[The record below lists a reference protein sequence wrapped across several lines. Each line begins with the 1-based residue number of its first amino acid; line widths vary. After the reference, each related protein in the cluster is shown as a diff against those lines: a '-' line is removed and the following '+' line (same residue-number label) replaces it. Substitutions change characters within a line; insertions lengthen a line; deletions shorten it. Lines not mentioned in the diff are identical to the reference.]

1 MSDESAAESALSRW
15 HASHTRVR
23 RAKRDRDVPAL
34 IRLLDEPTGLL
45 DEKGRRLPDVR
56 EAALRALGKVGDGRA
71 VEPLAGLLDDRRTDV
86 AAAIA
91 LGRIGD
97 ERAIPALLDVL
108 GDQDE
113 YAARLV
119 QESPSW
125 LQFLRHPI
133 AEAFYDDHDQQV
145 RTKAPSS
152 LASLRARE
160 VVPLIV
166 KLLGHEHP
174 WIRAW
179 RPSSPRALAIPRRSH
194 PCARPSDARHCDGA
208 DASARHDA
216 SSNGR
221 LPPSSRR
228 YRGTWLG
235 QCSGRSPDGPR
246 DVNGISSRRGSEC
259 GREEALDHGVDLL
272 RNLELVKVPG
282 SDSDPH
288 LQVRLDC
295 TQPDGVGI
303 RVQS

>member
-179 RPSSPRALAIPRRSH
+179 AAKLAARIGDPAAIAPVRAAERRT
-194 PCARPSDARHCDGA
+194 PLR
-208 DASARHDA
+208 
-216 SSNGR
+216 
-221 LPPSSRR
+221 
-228 YRGTWLG
+228 
-235 QCSGRSPDGPR
+235 
-246 DVNGISSRRGSEC
+246 RRG
-259 GREEALDHGVDLL
+259 RIRKA
-272 RNLELVKVPG
+272 RRQLE
-282 SDSDPH
+282 
-288 LQVRLDC
+288 R
-295 TQPDGVGI
+295 TTAT
-303 RVQS
+303 